1 MAKNWQQYLKFGLAV
16 GLVAG
21 LFGSAPG
28 IASAAPI
35 FTVQE
40 GVVPG
45 ALPNEVTGDRLS
57 YDFETTGTQNFI
69 TNTFTEQGSARMSN
83 ILLNNVAP
91 PQQLTAQVPSI
102 ALPEPTFYGMYAL
115 FSGSGTTEPIPGTPP
130 GIKGIFENFEVRL
143 FLDPD
148 RLTDVFSTPGVA
160 GGSTG
165 DDILIATGT
174 LAAPSECPSDDSCGI
189 SHSFPQPA
197 QGDFGILVE
206 FELTAFG
213 ETYFIAPDEFYARLR
228 VTGVSSLLTP
238 IDATTTQN
246 EGAGQGFFE
255 VREVPEPASMLL
267 LGLGLAGLGAASYR
281 RRK

>member
-1 MAKNWQQYLKFGLAV
+1 MFMKFQRYLRFGLA
-16 GLVAG
+16 AG
-21 LFGSAPG
+21 LAAGLISSAPVG
-28 IASAAPI
+28 ASAAPL

-45 ALPNEVTGDRLS
+45 AVPNEVTGDRLS
-57 YDFETTGTQNFI
+57 YDFETTGTQVGNL
-69 TNTFTEQGSARMSN
+69 FTETGSARMSN

-91 PQQLTAQVPSI
+91 PQQLTAQVPSV

-115 FSGSGTTEPIPGTPP
+115 FTGAGTTEPIVGPP
-130 GIKGIFENFEVRL
+130 AGIKGIFDAFEVRL

-148 RLTDVFSTPGVA
+148 RLTDVFSTPGTA
-160 GGSTG
+160 LGSTA

-174 LAAPSECPSDDSCGI
+174 LAPASECPSDDSCGI
-189 SHSFPQPA
+189 SHSFPLPA
-197 QGDFGILVE
+197 QGDFGILTV
-206 FELTAFG
+206 FTLTPFG
-213 ETYFIAPDEFYARLR
+213 ETYFISPDPFYARLR

-238 IDATTTQN
+238 ISATETHN

-255 VREVPEPASMLL
+255 VTQVPEPASMLL
-267 LGLGLAGLGAASYR
+267 LGLGLVGLSAAGYR